1 MWRPS
6 RATRTDTLC
15 TCTTLGRSGGLEGG
29 IGFIR
34 QAIGLDRSV
43 AVTSRLA
50 LALAFLRKG
59 QYQQASDAARGEGQG
74 SNFTYWSL
82 MSAIHGK
89 AGRLEEARF
98 AAAELLKLHPDF
110 ADWAWKRSEEHT
122 SELQSL
128 MRISYAVFCLKK

>member
-1 MWRPS
+1 M
-6 RATRTDTLC
+6 
-15 TCTTLGRSGGLEGG
+15 GNIVSGGLEAW
-29 IGFIR
+29 IRFVR
-34 QAIGLDRSV
+34 QAIGLDRRVS
-43 AVTSRLA
+43 VTSRLA

-110 ADWAWKRSEEHT
+110 ADWAWKEMEARSIGHELAAALAEGWRGAGVPVPRPAT
-122 SELQSL
+122 SEG
-128 MRISYAVFCLKK
+128 RRRWKE

>member
-1 MWRPS
+1 MIRRPPRS
-6 RATRTDTLC
+6 TRTDTLFPY
-15 TCTTLGRSGGLEGG
+15 TTLFRSILSGDLEAG
-29 IGFIR
+29 ITFVR
-34 QAIGLDRSV
+34 QAIGLDQSV
-43 AVTSRLA
+43 SVTSRLA

-110 ADWAWKRSEEHT
+110 AEDRKSTRLNS
-122 SELQSL
+122 S
-128 MRISYAVFCLKK
+128 